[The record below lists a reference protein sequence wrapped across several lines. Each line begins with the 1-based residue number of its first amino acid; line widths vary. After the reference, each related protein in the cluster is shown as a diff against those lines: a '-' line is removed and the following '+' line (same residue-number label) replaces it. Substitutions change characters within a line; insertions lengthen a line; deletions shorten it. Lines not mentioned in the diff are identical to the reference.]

1 MERRTISLTL
11 IWVLAAITAVHAE
24 GKMKID
30 KSVFGKT
37 KDGHSVD
44 LYTLTNDNGMVVT
57 LTNWGASIVSIQ
69 VPDRAGKRADVL
81 LGYDTAAGYMSDTA
95 YLGATVGRYG
105 NRIGKGRFKLDGKEY
120 KLAQNNGENSLH
132 GGVAGFNKKLWEAK
146 EIKAADGVAVQ
157 MRYLSKDGEEGY
169 PGNLDVSVTF
179 TLDNKND
186 VKIDY
191 LATTDKPTVVNLT
204 NHSYFNL
211 LGDAA
216 GDILGHELML
226 NADRFTPV
234 DAGLIPTGELRPVAG
249 TPLDFKQPKAIGAR
263 INDKYE
269 QLILGRGYDHNWVIN
284 QTGASPRLAARLS
297 EPKTGRVMEVLTTEP
312 GIQFYSGNFLDG
324 TIKGKKGRVYQHRLG
339 LCLETQHFPDS
350 PNHPDFPS
358 TTLKPGAKY
367 QTTTIYRFSAK

>member
-1 MERRTISLTL
+1 MRRKVVSLVL
-11 IWVLAAITAVHAE
+11 MWVLAAITIVHAE

-37 KDGHSVD
+37 KDGRTVD
-44 LYTLTNDNGMVVT
+44 LYTLTNDHGMVVT
-57 LTNWGASIVSIQ
+57 LTNWGASIVSIH
-69 VPDRAGKRADVL
+69 VPDRSGKNADVA
-81 LGYDTAAGYMSDTA
+81 LGYDTVAGYIGDTA

-105 NRIGKGRFKLDGKEY
+105 NRIAKGRFTLDGKEY

-132 GGVAGFNKKLWEAK
+132 GGTVGFNKRLWDAK
-146 EIKAADGVAVQ
+146 EVKTADGVAVQ
-157 MRYLSKDGEEGY
+157 MHYLSKDGEEGY
-169 PGNLDVSVTF
+169 PGNLDVLVTF
-179 TLDNKND
+179 TLDNKNE

-204 NHSYFNL
+204 NHTYFNL

-216 GDILGHELML
+216 GDILGHVLML

-249 TPLDFKQPKAIGAR
+249 TPMDFRQPTAIGAR
-263 INDKYE
+263 INDNYE
-269 QLILGRGYDHNWVIN
+269 QLVLGKGYDHNWVIN
-284 QTGASPRLAARLS
+284 QTGNPPRLAARLS
-297 EPKTGRVMEVLTTEP
+297 EPKTGRVVEVLTTEP

-324 TIKGKKGRVYQHRLG
+324 TIKGKNGRVYQHRYG

-358 TTLKPGAKY
+358 TTLRPGEKY

>member
-1 MERRTISLTL
+1 MERRTVSLIL
-11 IWVLAAITAVHAE
+11 IWFLAVITAVHAE
-24 GKMKID
+24 EIE
-30 KSVFGKT
+30 KSMFGKT
-37 KDGHSVD
+37 KDGRSVV
-44 LYTLTNDNGMVVT
+44 LYTLRNDHGMVVT

-69 VPDRAGKRADVL
+69 VPDRSGETADVT
-81 LGYDTAAGYMSDTA
+81 LGYDNAAGYIGDTG

-120 KLAQNNGENSLH
+120 KLALNNGENSLH
-132 GGVAGFNKKLWEAK
+132 GGTAGFNKKLWEAK
-146 EIKAADGVAVQ
+146 EIKAAGVVAVQ
-157 MRYLSKDGEEGY
+157 MHYLSKDGEEGY

-179 TLDNKND
+179 TLDNKNQ

-191 LATTDKPTVVNLT
+191 LATTDKSTVVNLT

-234 DAGLIPTGELRPVAG
+234 DAGLIPTGELRSVAG
-249 TPLDFKQPKAIGAR
+249 TPLDFRQPKAIGAR
-263 INDKYE
+263 VNDKYE
-269 QLILGRGYDHNWVIN
+269 QLVLGKGYDHNWVIN
-284 QTGASPRLAARLS
+284 PTGAAPRLAARLS

-312 GIQFYSGNFLDG
+312 AIQFYSGNFLDG
-324 TIKGKKGRVYQHRLG
+324 SIKGKKGKVYQHRYG

-358 TTLKPGAKY
+358 TTLNPGQKY
-367 QTTTIYRFSAK
+367 QTTTIYRFSTQ

>member
-226 NADRFTPV
+226 HADRFTPV

-269 QLILGRGYDHNWVIN
+269 QLVLGKGYDHNWVIN

-358 TTLKPGAKY
+358 TTLNPGAKY